1 MFWRRPRQHRIHWIT
16 DDIAIAAE
24 PSSTDWPAL
33 RLAGVRCVV
42 DLREEAPD
50 NAVVVGAVG
59 LGYLRLPIV
68 EGEAPSQD
76 ELLLATSWIDEHL
89 SSDGPVLIHCRE
101 GRGRSATV
109 AIAALVSLGMP
120 LFEAYRMTLR
130 VRPETAINN
139 AQQEALRRF
148 AQGREP
154 FKEAGS

>member
-1 MFWRRPRQHRIHWIT
+1 MFSRRRKPHRIHWIT

-42 DLREEAPD
+42 DLRQEAPD
-50 NAVVVGAVG
+50 NAFVVGAVG
-59 LGYLRLPIV
+59 LGYLRVPIV
-68 EGEAPSQD
+68 EGEAPTQD
-76 ELLLATSWIDEHL
+76 DLRLVTSWIDEHL

-109 AIAALVSLGMP
+109 AIAALVNLGMP

-130 VRPETAINN
+130 VRPETAIND
-139 AQQEALRRF
+139 AQEGALRRF
-148 AQGREP
+148 AQGRMR
-154 FKEAGS
+154 FREAGS